1 MSETISSEETTPIQ
15 QEIPMI
21 TWAETRPY
29 WEKYIWKKCL
39 QNNTLTESELD
50 TAYNYLKMELGL
62 IPDIE
67 KEDVDFSGL
76 VPPEDEALP
85 KVFIN
90 GLQNISNVNAIP
102 DGQSIG
108 FNKQL
113 TMGWG
118 INGSGKSGY
127 GRIMANACF
136 SRGERIIHPN
146 LRNNNASNE
155 PASVDFIIEDE
166 EGSTASISFTDKV
179 THNDTLKRFAVFD
192 SKCVN
197 IQLNDTNTI
206 QFVPGQLSV
215 FDLVNENIHRVEE
228 KLKTEQASKKKVNPF
243 ETSFGD
249 TVSPVSGSLLNMDAT
264 ITDEN
269 ILTISTFP
277 EDGDQQIKVLSEK
290 QVALIKL
297 DVPKKKKDLE
307 GEQQTLTNYSQE
319 WNTLLENFSTE
330 RIGTINSIIKDV
342 VDKKALVQK
351 LGVQNFD
358 DGIFK
363 SIGTDKWK
371 ALLTTAKELYDAE
384 QLLTDGAEIGHCLLC
399 HQQLSQKEKTL
410 FDNYWLFLKDTAS
423 TELAS
428 ASKNLGE
435 WKDYIQQVRLQL
447 PKTDDDQP
455 AIKLLLAPAPDL
467 ITQLQAGSIKI
478 GDILTSWETQIQELK
493 SVSNVGVPELNLTL
507 LDNLVA
513 SKKKEAEVLKDPTEE
528 IEALKKQIIE
538 LQHRKTAH
546 GLQDRLKEYAAWL
559 KWFDKAGKAR
569 FPKGTY
575 TGQRTIFFNQI
586 VTEEYTTIFNEESK
600 KLNGEFGLKI
610 ESSGSSGETYV
621 KLKLDFSSGTKPTD
635 VLSEG
640 EQKVCALADFLSEIR
655 LNKNNCGMIFDDPV
669 TSLDHISKDRIA
681 ARLVEESKNRQVIIL
696 THDITFLLS
705 LQYYAQ
711 QLEVESMTT
720 TIRRVGDSTGIAE
733 PELPWIAQPVSK
745 RKRVLRTKLQDI
757 NAMINAHS
765 PGPEVEEKVKIWYEL
780 LREAWERAVEERLLK
795 GTIERF
801 RPSIETNRLRRLVVT
816 NEQRNEVINAM
827 TESSKWVHDRA
838 ASLNVAIP
846 DGIEMDSHLTRFE
859 NFISTCEA

>member
-1 MSETISSEETTPIQ
+1 MEDNTIPAPVQ
-15 QEIPMI
+15 QQHSII
-21 TWAETRPY
+21 IWAESRSY

-39 QNNTLTESELD
+39 QNNILTDSELD

-62 IPDIE
+62 IPNEE
-67 KEDVDFSGL
+67 KEVVDLSVL
-76 VPPEDEALP
+76 VPPEDETLP
-85 KVFIN
+85 KVYLN
-90 GLQNISNVNAIP
+90 GLQNITNVNAIP
-102 DGQSIG
+102 DGQSLG
-108 FNKQL
+108 FNKNL
-113 TMGWG
+113 TLGWG

-136 SRGERIIHPN
+136 SRGERKIYPN
-146 LRNNNASNE
+146 LRNSVVSND
-155 PASVDFIIEDE
+155 PASVEFIIEDE
-166 EGSTASISFTDKV
+166 AGNVVPITYIDSIT
-179 THNDTLKRFAVFD
+179 NDATLKRFAVFD

-197 IQLNDTNTI
+197 IQLNETNTI
-206 QFVPGQLSV
+206 QFVPGQLAV
-215 FDLVNENIHRVEE
+215 FDLVNRNIQKIEE
-228 KLKTEQASKKKVNPF
+228 KLNAEQAFKKKENPLAN
-243 ETSFGD
+243 SFGE
-249 TVSPVSGSLLNMDAT
+249 TISPVSEYFLNMDAT

-269 ILTISTFP
+269 ILTISTYP

-297 DVPKKKKDLE
+297 DVPKKKKDLV
-307 GEQQTLTNYSQE
+307 GEQQTLTNYRQE
-319 WNTLLENFSTE
+319 WNTLLENFCTE
-330 RIGTINSIIKDV
+330 RIGVVNSIIKDV
-342 VDKKALVQK
+342 IEKKTLVQK
-351 LGVQNFD
+351 LGAQTFD

-371 ALLTTAKELYDAE
+371 ALLTSAKELYDAE
-384 QLLTDGAEIGHCLLC
+384 QLLTDGEEIGHCLLC

-410 FDNYWLFLKDTAS
+410 FDNYWLFLKDTAA

-428 ASKNLGE
+428 ASKSLDE

-455 AIKLLLAPAPDL
+455 AIKLLLAAAPDL
-467 ITQLQAGSIKI
+467 IIQIQAGSVKI
-478 GDILTSWETQIQELK
+478 GEILTSWETQIQELK
-493 SVSNVGVPELNLTL
+493 AVSNVGVPDLNLAL

-559 KWFDKAGKAR
+559 RWFDKADKAR
-569 FPKGTY
+569 FPKRAY
-575 TGQRTIFFNQI
+575 TEQRKIFFNQI
-586 VTEEYTTIFNEESK
+586 VTEEYTKIFNEESK

-610 ESSGSSGETYV
+610 ESSGSSGATYV

-655 LNKNNCGMIFDDPV
+655 LNKNNCGIIFDDPV

-720 TIRRVGDSTGIAE
+720 TIRRVGNSTGIAE
-733 PELPWIAQPVSK
+733 ADLPWIAQPVSK
-745 RKRVLRTKLQDI
+745 RKGILRAKLQGI

-765 PGPEVEEKVKIWYEL
+765 PGSEVEEKVKIWYEL

-816 NEQRNEVINAM
+816 DEQRNEVINAM

-838 ASLNVAIP
+838 AGLNVAIP
-846 DGIEMDSHLTRFE
+846 DGVEMDGHLTRFE
-859 NFISTCEA
+859 NFISVCEA